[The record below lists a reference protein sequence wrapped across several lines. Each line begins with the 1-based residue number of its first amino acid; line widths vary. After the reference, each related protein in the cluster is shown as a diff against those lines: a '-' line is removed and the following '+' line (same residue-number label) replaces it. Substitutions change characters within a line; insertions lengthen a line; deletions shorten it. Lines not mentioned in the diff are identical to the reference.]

1 MSDRQKLLQI
11 IDGQEQVVNFQLQLL
26 KGGSLG
32 TRSGSPDETVGAWKA
47 ILAGIHE
54 VRDLV
59 NRIEPEFARAGLTYA
74 DSPFP

>member
-11 IDGQEQVVNFQLQLL
+11 IDGQERVVNFQLQQLR
-26 KGGSLG
+26 GPLG
-32 TRSGSPDETVGAWKA
+32 IQSGSVDDTIEIWKA
-47 ILAGIHE
+47 ILVGILE

-59 NRIEPEFARAGLTYA
+59 NRIEPEFARTGLTYA